1 MIEAFNATKMI
12 IDTVQQCIEKVKSID
27 NSLTKIDDIIGDLAE
42 KGELTC
48 DDVNEYNEYWGKIE
62 NSTMKKTDSLERFK
76 EDLEELCDVIGKAIN
91 KQKKSEQK
99 KEQKKQESKKE
110 TKKPESNKEPKK
122 EQEPKEESTT
132 SSSYEE
138 IPIKSATKKEQKKPE
153 PKKEQEY
160 EYYDEEESEVS
171 DFDEKE
177 KQAKATQQKKEEPK
191 EEQKKEPAPTEIQQ
205 KNEAFFQD
213 VMRLLTN
220 FTSKLEFML
229 RKHLEIKEKKDE
241 PEPKKEEPKK
251 DDATSESGHTM
262 SDIDNDTIDTI
273 SDN

>member
-12 IDTVQQCIEKVKSID
+12 IDTVQQCIEKVKSVD

-76 EDLEELCDVIGKAIN
+76 EDLQELSEFILLTL
-91 KQKKSEQK
+91 KQKKQK
-99 KEQKKQESKKE
+99 SK
-110 TKKPESNKEPKK
+110 KEPKK
-122 EQEPKEESTT
+122 EQKPKEESY
-132 SSSYEE
+132 SSSSSVE
-138 IPIKSATKKEQKKPE
+138 IPIKPPPKKEQKKPTLKKPTLKKQEKKKPE

-160 EYYDEEESEVS
+160 EYYDEEESEAS

-177 KQAKATQQKKEEPK
+177 QQAKEAQQKKPEPM
-191 EEQKKEPAPTEIQQ
+191 PAEIQQ

-220 FTSKLEFML
+220 FTSKLESML
-229 RKHLEIKEKKDE
+229 REHLEIKEKEDK

-251 DDATSESGHTM
+251 EKPKKDDATSDSGHTM
-262 SDIDNDTIDTI
+262 STIDTE